1 MAALGI
7 VCLAYTVIIENSPAT
22 IIMAPKGQCQTCC
35 PINIKEDI
43 TFISYTTE
51 NPNEPRQILVN
62 DDESLRRSQ
71 IDRNKLTV
79 IYVYGFTE
87 QYTSIGGT
95 SMKNAYLRRGGVNVI
110 LVEWSKLTALPW
122 YDFAVRNTK
131 IVGQYL
137 ARFIEYL
144 VSQGFSLSNIHV
156 IGFSLGAEIAAFAGK
171 ELKIGKLPRITGLDP
186 AYPLY
191 RGTNNRGH
199 LTPSDAEFVDV
210 IHTDGGEFGFPVPMG
225 HVDFFPNGGFPI
237 QPGCSTP
244 TNVSIDKV
252 PGYASCSHVRAW
264 KYYIESVQNPY
275 GFPSI
280 RCHSYDAFKKGKCLM
295 DSKNS
300 NGQIVQYMG
309 IAANEKFRGKFYL
322 NTRPIE
328 PFANNQTYRHMA
340 LTMI

>member
-95 SMKNAYLRRGGVNVI
+95 SMKN
-110 LVEWSKLTALPW
+110 
-122 YDFAVRNTK
+122 
-131 IVGQYL
+131 
-137 ARFIEYL
+137 
-144 VSQGFSLSNIHV
+144 
-156 IGFSLGAEIAAFAGK
+156 
-171 ELKIGKLPRITGLDP
+171 GLDP

-280 RCHSYDAFKKGKCLM
+280 RCHSYDAFKKGKCLR

-309 IAANEKFRGKFYL
+309 IAANEKLRGKFYL
-322 NTRPIE
+322 NTRSIE